1 MLSFSVACNLLVMY
15 NNHNDEHNKG
25 LGLKTCSFK
34 AQGVKYHP
42 AFLELFLNNVEY
54 PG

>member
-15 NNHNDEHNKG
+15 NNHNDEHKG

-42 AFLELFLNNVEY
+42 AFLELFLNNVEF